1 MARTT
6 TVAIGS
12 ADANMVPL
20 RPIEYIRSTRGNTA
34 PTELIDPY
42 TRLPFLAAASQYFM
56 DGDMV
61 HLLAGTVNEVA
72 EAATVPI
79 AGFVIGGGSADGTTV
94 VPTSQQVRIMPI
106 RSGDVYAMN
115 FYAASP
121 TTSTNPADITALTGA
136 CLNITTASVTN
147 WNFQTGAIGTDTT
160 MTGLAY
166 WITTTQTAARIRLLG
181 VHNTPSLVA
190 ANWLVRVEV
199 EFLPV
204 VVTWT
209 HATNVAATIIGPNLQ
224 FDM

>member
-12 ADANMVPL
+12 ADANMIPL
-20 RPIEYIRSTRGNTA
+20 RPIEYLRSTRGNTP
-34 PTELIDPY
+34 PTELINPY
-42 TRLPFLAAASQYFM
+42 TGRPFLAAAGQYFM
-56 DGDMV
+56 NGDMV

-94 VPTSQQVRIMPI
+94 VPTSQEVRIMPV
-106 RSGDVYAMN
+106 RTGDVYAMN
-115 FYAASP
+115 FYAATPS
-121 TTSTNPADITALTGA
+121 TSTNPDDITALCGA
-136 CLNITTASVTN
+136 LLNITTASVTN

-160 MTGLAY
+160 LTGLAY
-166 WITTTQTAARIRLLG
+166 WLATTQTAGRVRLLG
-181 VHNTPSLVA
+181 VHKTLDMTASS
-190 ANWLVRVEV
+190 WLVRVEV
-199 EFLPV
+199 EFVPV

-209 HATNVAATIIGPNLQ
+209 HATNVAASIIGPNLQ